1 MNANPDTMKMVS
13 HVARDLLQSA
23 SHFRSE
29 AAAVWEY
36 VVNSLQYVDD
46 GVTPKVQVLVNQK
59 LREIRIADNGAGMSA
74 DDLRRF
80 FTMHGEN
87 LARRKG
93 RPGRGKFGTG
103 KSAAFGIASSL
114 RVETV
119 RNHKKNIVELDRAL
133 VSQSD
138 GNSIELRWLAKDE
151 TADEPNGTTVVIGDI
166 LLPRIKTQPIIEYIE
181 RNLQIFRARL
191 PEVAVNEHVC
201 VYQEP
206 AVAETIEFHTTG
218 EQQKVLGDITLT
230 VKVSASPLPEQDQ
243 GISITAGLGNL
254 VAIETCGIE
263 KKEMG
268 NYLFGDIDVP
278 ALEAADTPIEPY
290 DPSRSLSLNL
300 NHPMAMA
307 LIQFIAPR
315 LDEVRRNQVRKLRDV
330 RKTEEARRLNK
341 LAEQI
346 AQMLNEDFRH
356 VASRLQDI
364 RSASSRVGPIGSRFG
379 GTRDTG
385 QEEDGF
391 VLGVDQPGEIDESES
406 KAAQDHDQKPN
417 AFPRAAPNV
426 PAAGRSSQDGESSV
440 DQSGGEGKKRNPRG
454 GFSVD
459 YRNLGA
465 EADRSKYDPVSLSI
479 LINLDHPVVSAALG
493 NAGVE
498 DLAFRRLSYE
508 IAFSEYSIAFGY
520 EKAKVDP
527 DMPPEDVLF
536 EVRSTLNRISTKAA
550 MFYSESMKS
559 DKSTSKH

>member
-1 MNANPDTMKMVS
+1 MSASPDTMKMVS

-36 VVNSLQYVDD
+36 VVNSLQYVDE

-59 LREIRIADNGAGMSA
+59 QREIRIADNGAGMSA
-74 DDLRRF
+74 NDLQRF

-87 LARRKG
+87 IDRKRG

-114 RVETV
+114 RVETIH
-119 RNHKKNIVELDRAL
+119 NHKKNVVELDREL
-133 VSQSD
+133 VSKSD
-138 GNSIELRWLAKDE
+138 GSSIQLRWLTRDE
-151 TADEPNGTTVVIGDI
+151 AVDSSNGTTIVIGDI

-181 RNLQIFRARL
+181 RNLQIFRARM

-206 AVAETIEFHTTG
+206 TVSETLEFHPSD
-218 EQQKVLGDITLT
+218 EQRKVLGEIKLII
-230 VKVSASPLPEQDQ
+230 KVSASPLSEQDQ
-243 GISITAGLGNL
+243 GVSVTAGMGNL

-268 NYLFGDIDVP
+268 NYLFGDVDVP

-300 NHPMAMA
+300 NHPVSMA
-307 LIQFIAPR
+307 LIQFIAPK
-315 LDEVRRNQVRKLRDV
+315 LDEVRRNQVRKLRDIK
-330 RKTEEARRLNK
+330 KTEDARRLSK

-364 RSASSRVGPIGSRFG
+364 RSASSQVGPIGSRFG
-379 GTRDTG
+379 GTRNAG

-391 VLGVDQPGEIDESES
+391 VLGVDQPGDVDQDEPKENNE
-406 KAAQDHDQKPN
+406 HDRKPN
-417 AFPRAAPNV
+417 TAPRPAPDIPV
-426 PAAGRSSQDGESSV
+426 AGASDQNGDASV
-440 DQSGGEGKKRNPRG
+440 DPSGGAGKKRNPRG

-459 YRNLGA
+459 YRNLGT

-493 NAGVE
+493 SAGVE
-498 DLAFRRLSYE
+498 DPAFRRLSYE

-520 EKAKVDP
+520 EKARVDP

-550 MFYSESMKS
+550 SFYGGAPKS
-559 DKSTSKH
+559 S

>member
-1 MNANPDTMKMVS
+1 MITSADTMKMIS
-13 HVARDLLQSA
+13 HVARDLLHSA

-36 VVNSLQYVDD
+36 VVNSLQYVDE
-46 GVTPKVQVLVNQK
+46 GITPKVQVLVNQK
-59 LREIRIADNGAGMSA
+59 KKEIRIADNGAGMSA
-74 DDLRRF
+74 NDLRRF

-87 LARRKG
+87 IERKRG

-103 KSAAFGIASSL
+103 KSAAFGIANSL
-114 RVETV
+114 RVETIHN
-119 RNHKKNIVELDRAL
+119 RKKNVVELDREL
-133 VSQSD
+133 VSKSD
-138 GNSIELRWLAKDE
+138 GSSIQLRWLIKDE
-151 TADEPNGTTVVIGDI
+151 ATNLPNGTTIVIGDI

-181 RNLQIFRARL
+181 RNLQIFRARM

-201 VYQEP
+201 LYQEP
-206 AVAETIEFHTTG
+206 AVAETLEFHPTE

-230 VKVSASPLPEQDQ
+230 IKVSASPLSEQEQ
-243 GISITAGLGNL
+243 GVSVTAGLGNL

-268 NYLFGDIDVP
+268 NYLFGDVDVP
-278 ALEAADTPIEPY
+278 ALESADTPIEPY

-300 NHPMAMA
+300 NHPVSMA

-315 LDEVRRNQVRKLRDV
+315 LDEVRRDQVRKLRDIK
-330 RKTEEARRLNK
+330 RTEDARRLSR

-346 AQMLNEDFRH
+346 AQMLNDDFRH

-385 QEEDGF
+385 QEEEGF
-391 VLGVDQPGEIDESES
+391 VQGVDQPGEVDEGGSNGDKE
-406 KAAQDHDQKPN
+406 HDRKPN
-417 AFPRAAPNV
+417 AAPRPAPNV
-426 PAAGRSSQDGESSV
+426 PVVGKPDQDGRTSV
-440 DQSGGEGKKRNPRG
+440 DPSGGTGKKRNPRG

-493 NAGVE
+493 SAGVE
-498 DLAFRRLSYE
+498 DPAFRRLSYE

-520 EKAKVDP
+520 EKAKADP

-550 MFYSESMKS
+550 SFYGASAKVS
-559 DKSTSKH
+559 

>member
-1 MNANPDTMKMVS
+1 MSASPDTMKMIS

-36 VVNSLQYVDD
+36 VVNSLQYVDE

-59 LREIRIADNGAGMSA
+59 KREIRIADNGAGMSA
-74 DDLRRF
+74 NDLQRF

-87 LARRKG
+87 IERKRG

-114 RVETV
+114 RVETI
-119 RNHKKNIVELDRAL
+119 RNHKKNVVELDRDL
-133 VSQSD
+133 VSKSD
-138 GNSIELRWLAKDE
+138 GSSIQLRWLTKDE
-151 TADEPNGTTVVIGDI
+151 NVSVSNGTTIVIGDI

-181 RNLQIFRARL
+181 RNLQIFRARM

-201 VYQEP
+201 TYQEP
-206 AVAETIEFHTTG
+206 AVAETLEFHPTD
-218 EQQKVLGDITLT
+218 EQRKTLGDITLII
-230 VKVSASPLPEQDQ
+230 KVSSSPLSEQDQ
-243 GISITAGLGNL
+243 GVSVTAGLGNL

-268 NYLFGDIDVP
+268 NYLFGDVDVP
-278 ALEAADTPIEPY
+278 ALEASDTPIEPY

-300 NHPMAMA
+300 NHPVSMA
-307 LIQFIAPR
+307 LIQFIAPK
-315 LDEVRRNQVRKLRDV
+315 LDEVRRNQVRKLRDIK
-330 RKTEEARRLNK
+330 KTEDARRLSK

-364 RSASSRVGPIGSRFG
+364 RSASSRVGPIGSTFG
-379 GTRDTG
+379 GTREAG

-391 VLGVDQPGEIDESES
+391 VVGVDRPGDVDERES
-406 KAAQDHDQKPN
+406 KADKEHDPKPH
-417 AFPRAAPNV
+417 AAPRPAPNV
-426 PAAGRSSQDGESSV
+426 PEAGTS
-440 DQSGGEGKKRNPRG
+440 DQSGNASVDPSGGTGKKRNPRG

-493 NAGVE
+493 NTGVE
-498 DLAFRRLSYE
+498 DPAFRRLSYE

-520 EKAKVDP
+520 EKAKIDP

-550 MFYSESMKS
+550 SFYGGARKVV
-559 DKSTSKH
+559 

>member
-1 MNANPDTMKMVS
+1 MNGSPDTMKMVS

-36 VVNSLQYVDD
+36 VVNSLQYVDE
-46 GVTPKVQVLVNQK
+46 GVTPKVQVLVSQK
-59 LREIRIADNGAGMSA
+59 KKEIRIADNGAGMSA
-74 DDLRRF
+74 ADLQRF

-87 LARRKG
+87 IERKRG

-114 RVETV
+114 RVESI
-119 RNHKKNIVELDRAL
+119 RNNKKNIVELDRDL
-133 VSQSD
+133 VGKSD
-138 GNSIELRWLAKDE
+138 GSSIQLRWVARNE
-151 TADEPNGTTVVIGDI
+151 TADLPNGTTIVIGDI
-166 LLPRIKTQPIIEYIE
+166 LLPRIKTMPIIEYIE
-181 RNLQIFRARL
+181 RNLQTFRARL

-206 AVAETIEFHTTG
+206 AVAEIIEFHPTA
-218 EQQKVLGDITLT
+218 EQQKILGDVTLT
-230 VKVSASPLPEQDQ
+230 IKVSASPLSEQDQ
-243 GISITAGLGNL
+243 GVSITAGLGNL
-254 VAIETCGIE
+254 VALETCGIE

-268 NYLFGDIDVP
+268 NYLFGEVDVP
-278 ALEAADTPIEPY
+278 ALEASDTPIEPY

-300 NHPMAMA
+300 NHPVSLA
-307 LIQFIAPR
+307 LIQFIAPK
-315 LDEVRRNQVRKLRDV
+315 LDEVRRNQVHKLRDIK
-330 RKTEEARRLNK
+330 KTEDARRLSK

-346 AQMLNEDFRH
+346 AQMLNDDFRH

-364 RSASSRVGPIGSRFG
+364 RSASAHAGPIGSRFG
-379 GTRDTG
+379 GTRDAG

-391 VLGVDQPGEIDESES
+391 VQGVDQPGNVDEHGQ
-406 KAAQDHDQKPN
+406 KAEDEHDRRPDST
-417 AFPRAAPNV
+417 PRPAPNV
-426 PAAGRSSQDGESSV
+426 PTGGALDQNGQASV
-440 DQSGGEGKKRNPRG
+440 DPSGGAGKRRNPRG

-479 LINLDHPVVSAALG
+479 LINLDHAVVSAALG

-498 DLAFRRLSYE
+498 DPAFQRLSYE

-550 MFYSESMKS
+550 SFYR
-559 DKSTSKH
+559 

>member
-1 MNANPDTMKMVS
+1 MNTSPDTMKMVS

-36 VVNSLQYVDD
+36 VINSLQYVDE

-59 LREIRIADNGAGMSA
+59 LKEIRIADNGAGMSSE
-74 DDLRRF
+74 DLRRF

-114 RVETV
+114 HVETV
-119 RNHKKNIVELDRAL
+119 RNHKRNIVELDRVL
-133 VSQSD
+133 VSKSD
-138 GNSIELRWLAKDE
+138 GSSIELRWLVKDE
-151 TADEPNGTTVVIGDI
+151 AVGEPNGTTVVIGDI

-201 VYQEP
+201 VYREP
-206 AVAETIEFHTTG
+206 AVAETIDFHPTA

-230 VKVSASPLPEQDQ
+230 IKVSASPLPEQDQ
-243 GISITAGLGNL
+243 GVSITAGLGNL

-268 NYLFGDIDVP
+268 NYLFGDVDVP
-278 ALEAADTPIEPY
+278 ALEASDSPIEPY

-300 NHPMAMA
+300 NHPISMA
-307 LIQFIAPR
+307 LIQFIAPK
-315 LDEVRRNQVRKLRDV
+315 LDEIRRTQVRKLREV
-330 RKTEEARRLNK
+330 KKTEDARRLSK

-346 AQMLNEDFRH
+346 AQLLNDDFLH
-356 VASRLQDI
+356 VASRLRDI

-379 GTRDTG
+379 GTRGTG

-391 VLGVDQPGEIDESES
+391 VQGVDQPGDVDESES
-406 KAAQDHDQKPN
+406 KPNREHDQKPN
-417 AFPRAAPNV
+417 AISRPPPDV
-426 PAAGRSSQDGESSV
+426 PAAGASSQSGDASV
-440 DQSGGEGKKRNPRG
+440 DPSGGKGKKRNPRG

-493 NAGVE
+493 SAGVE
-498 DLAFRRLSYE
+498 DPAFRRLSYE

-520 EKAKVDP
+520 EKARVDP

-550 MFYSESMKS
+550 LFYRDSA
-559 DKSTSKH
+559 TVR

>member
-1 MNANPDTMKMVS
+1 MNASPDTMKMVS

-36 VVNSLQYVDD
+36 VVNSLQYVDE
-46 GVTPKVQVLVNQK
+46 GVTPKVQVLVSQK
-59 LREIRIADNGAGMSA
+59 KKEIQIADNGMGMSA
-74 DDLRRF
+74 NDLQRF

-87 LARRKG
+87 TERQRG

-114 RVETV
+114 RVETI
-119 RNHKKNIVELDRAL
+119 RNKKKNVVELDRDL
-133 VSQSD
+133 VGKSD
-138 GNSIELRWLAKDE
+138 GSSIPLRWAARDE
-151 TADEPNGTTVVIGDI
+151 AVDLPNGTTIVIGDI
-166 LLPRIKTQPIIEYIE
+166 LLSRIKTMPIIEYIE
-181 RNLQIFRARL
+181 RNLQTFRARL

-201 VYQEP
+201 TYQEP
-206 AVAETIEFHTTG
+206 AVAETIEFHPTA
-218 EQQKVLGDITLT
+218 EQQKTLGDVTLT
-230 VKVSASPLPEQDQ
+230 IKVSASPLSEQDQ

-268 NYLFGDIDVP
+268 NYLFGEVDVS
-278 ALEAADTPIEPY
+278 ALEASDTPIEPY

-300 NHPMAMA
+300 NHPVSLAV
-307 LIQFIAPR
+307 IQFIAPK
-315 LDEVRRNQVRKLRDV
+315 LDEVRRTQVRKLREIK
-330 RKTEEARRLNK
+330 KTEDARRLSK
-341 LAEQI
+341 LADQI
-346 AQMLNEDFRH
+346 AQMLNDDFRH
-356 VASRLQDI
+356 VASRLHDI
-364 RSASSRVGPIGSRFG
+364 RSASSHAGPISSRFG

-385 QEEDGF
+385 QEEEGF
-391 VLGVDQPGEIDESES
+391 VQGVDQPGDVDEQELS
-406 KAAQDHDQKPN
+406 PN
-417 AFPRAAPNV
+417 EPADPRPNPEPRPAPNIQV
-426 PAAGRSSQDGESSV
+426 AGTPEANGQASV
-440 DQSGGEGKKRNPRG
+440 DPSGGTGKKRNPRG

-465 EADRSKYDPVSLSI
+465 EGDRSKYDPVSLSI

-498 DLAFRRLSYE
+498 DLTFRRLSYE

-520 EKAKVDP
+520 EKARIDP

-550 MFYSESMKS
+550 SFYRSSAVS
-559 DKSTSKH
+559 V

>member
-1 MNANPDTMKMVS
+1 MSASPDTMKMIS

-36 VVNSLQYVDD
+36 VVNSLQYVDE

-59 LREIRIADNGAGMSA
+59 KREIRIADNGAGMSA
-74 DDLRRF
+74 NDLQRF

-87 LARRKG
+87 IERKRG

-114 RVETV
+114 RVETT
-119 RNHKKNIVELDRAL
+119 RNHKKNVVELDRDL
-133 VSQSD
+133 VSRSD
-138 GNSIELRWLAKDE
+138 GSSIPLRWLTKDE
-151 TADEPNGTTVVIGDI
+151 AVGLSNGTTIVIGDI

-181 RNLQIFRARL
+181 RNLQIFRARM

-206 AVAETIEFHTTG
+206 AVAETLAFHPTD
-218 EQQKVLGDITLT
+218 EQRKVLGDITLT
-230 VKVSASPLPEQDQ
+230 IKVSASPLSEQDQ
-243 GISITAGLGNL
+243 GVSVTAGLGNL

-268 NYLFGDIDVP
+268 NYLFGDVDVP

-290 DPSRSLSLNL
+290 DPSRSLTLNL
-300 NHPMAMA
+300 NHPVSMA
-307 LIQFIAPR
+307 LIQFIGPR
-315 LDEVRRNQVRKLRDV
+315 LDEVRRNQVRKLRDIK
-330 RKTEEARRLNK
+330 KTEDARRLSK

-346 AQMLNEDFRH
+346 AELLNEDFRH

-391 VLGVDQPGEIDESES
+391 VLGVDRPGDVNEEDS
-406 KAAQDHDQKPN
+406 KVDKEHDRKPN
-417 AFPRAAPNV
+417 TPTRPAPNV
-426 PAAGRSSQDGESSV
+426 PVAGTP
-440 DQSGGEGKKRNPRG
+440 DQSGDASVDPSGGAGKKRNPRG

-479 LINLDHPVVSAALG
+479 LINIDHPVVCAALG

-498 DLAFRRLSYE
+498 DPAFRRLSYE
-508 IAFSEYSIAFGY
+508 IAFSEYAIAFGY
-520 EKAKVDP
+520 EKARIDP

-550 MFYSESMKS
+550 SFYGGAAKAS
-559 DKSTSKH
+559 